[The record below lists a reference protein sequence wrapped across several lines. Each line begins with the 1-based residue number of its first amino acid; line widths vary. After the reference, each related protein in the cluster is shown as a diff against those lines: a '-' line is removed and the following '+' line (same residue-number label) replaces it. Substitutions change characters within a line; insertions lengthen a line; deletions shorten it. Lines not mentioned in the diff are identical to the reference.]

1 MGAIIMHKKIVG
13 LCLGAL
19 LAATAL
25 SPASAQ
31 DRLSTRDEAVSFV
44 RKAAAYLR
52 QQGREQALRD
62 FNNPKGPFVERE
74 LYIVVLDLGG
84 TLLADGSNP
93 RLVNKSLID
102 LRDVNGKY
110 FVREE
115 LKMARDTG
123 KGWVD
128 FQWLNPVSKTM
139 EARSSYF
146 ERVDDYIVL
155 TGVYQQR

>member
-1 MGAIIMHKKIVG
+1 MMRKKFIG
-13 LCLGAL
+13 LCMSTL
-19 LAATAL
+19 LAAVAL
-25 SPASAQ
+25 PPASAQ
-31 DRLSTRDEAVSFV
+31 APQATRDEAVTFV
-44 RKAAAYLR
+44 KKAAAYLR
-52 QQGREQALRD
+52 QHGKDQALND
-62 FNNPKGPFVERE
+62 FNKPSGPFVERE

-110 FVREE
+110 FVRDE
-115 LKMARDTG
+115 LALAKEQG

-128 FQWLNPVSKTM
+128 FQWLNPVSKQM

-146 ERVDDYIVL
+146 ERVEDYIIL
-155 TGVYQQR
+155 TGVYRQR